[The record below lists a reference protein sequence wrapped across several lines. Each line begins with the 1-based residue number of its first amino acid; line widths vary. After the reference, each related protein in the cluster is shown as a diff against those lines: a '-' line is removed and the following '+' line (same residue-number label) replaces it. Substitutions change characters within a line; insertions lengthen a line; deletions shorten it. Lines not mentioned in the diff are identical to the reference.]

1 MSDQNDHNTD
11 NSNDTES
18 QAFRTFK
25 IGSQLIH
32 EDETTREMD
41 NEAVRDFLKG
51 SYPEVAHA
59 TIREQTLDDGTILIS
74 YLPKIGRKG

>member
-1 MSDQNDHNTD
+1 MSDQNNSNNTD
-11 NSNDTES
+11 NDTQA

-32 EDETTREMD
+32 EDESTREMD

-51 SYPEVAHA
+51 AYPELAHA
-59 TIREQTLDDGTILIS
+59 TIREQRLDDGTILVS

>member
-1 MSDQNDHNTD
+1 MSDQNNSNNTD
-11 NSNDTES
+11 NDTQA

-32 EDETTREMD
+32 EDESTREMD

-51 SYPEVAHA
+51 AYPELAHA
-59 TIREQTLDDGTILIS
+59 TIREQTLDDGTILVS